1 MTDLTIREAR
11 ADDLEAIIRLHE
23 EDELGSHGDLWSAE
37 TRPAYEAAFAAI
49 ARSAENRLFV
59 ALDGEEVVG
68 TFQLTFIPN
77 LTGRGALR
85 VKVESVKVKA
95 ARRSGGIGARMIV
108 FAEGYAREQGAPGHG
123 AHVEQDPQGRAS
135 LLRAP
140 GLRPQPRGVQEEA
153 VRGFRQ
159 PAVIPAQAGIHNRDG
174 SRNGERCA
182 GFCIVSGYGSRAPLT
197 RPRDDR
203 QSWKPYAFVSA
214 LSRVLQALQ
223 NFGQLA
229 SFSSFPPA
237 LASFH
242 SRLHLAMRSRAA
254 AWAGVGSFFG
264 FVSPAAWTAPAM
276 DRAIAAAMATLT
288 TRFTI

>member
-1 MTDLTIREAR
+1 MTDLTIREAQ

-108 FAEGYAREQGAPGHG
+108 FAEGYAREQGARAMELTSNKTRKD
-123 AHVEQDPQGRAS
+123 AHRFYER
-135 LLRAP
+135 L
-140 GLRPQPRGVQEEA
+140 
-153 VRGFRQ
+153 GFARS
-159 PAVIPAQAGIHNRDG
+159 H
-174 SRNGERCA
+174 E
-182 GFCIVSGYGSRAPLT
+182 GFKKKL
-197 RPRDDR
+197 
-203 QSWKPYAFVSA
+203 
-214 LSRVLQALQ
+214 
-223 NFGQLA
+223 
-229 SFSSFPPA
+229 
-237 LASFH
+237 
-242 SRLHLAMRSRAA
+242 
-254 AWAGVGSFFG
+254 
-264 FVSPAAWTAPAM
+264 
-276 DRAIAAAMATLT
+276 
-288 TRFTI
+288 